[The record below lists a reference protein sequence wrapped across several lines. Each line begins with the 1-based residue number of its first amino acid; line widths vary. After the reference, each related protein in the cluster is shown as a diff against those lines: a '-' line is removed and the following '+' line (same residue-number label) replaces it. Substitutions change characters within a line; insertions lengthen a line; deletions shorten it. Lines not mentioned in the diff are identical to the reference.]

1 MSEPA
6 KVLIVDD
13 EEEMLGSCVRL
24 LGRTGYRCLTTTDP
38 AHALALIEDQRPDV
52 ILTDLKMP
60 GYDGMDVLRRAREL
74 DPEAVVLIFTAH
86 ATIESAV
93 AAIKEG
99 AYDYIPKPFEA
110 EDLRQ
115 RLARALE
122 KRRLIRENRNLR
134 TQIETTYGFENI
146 VGKSQAMAH
155 VFELVKKAARS
166 EANILIRGESG
177 TGKELIA
184 RAIHAQSPRAR
195 EAFVPLDCASLPEP
209 LLESELFGHERGAF
223 TGAVRT
229 KLGMFEVAHR
239 GTIFLDEIRD
249 LPLSLQAKLLR
260 VLQERQVRRVGG
272 TKMIDVDVR
281 LVSSTNQDL
290 AEAVKQ
296 GAFREDLF
304 YRVHVIAIAL
314 PPLRE
319 RTGDIPLVAYHF
331 LRRYNRSRETAV
343 EEISP
348 EALAFLESYTWPGN
362 VRELQNVIERACV
375 LAEGPRLE
383 ARDLP
388 QSVRGASG
396 GRPTLPRLGGKDL
409 PMKVAKEEW
418 LQTFEREY
426 LMELLHRHGGNVS
439 QAAKVAQIDRKTIH
453 RLIKKYRLK
462 FRGES

>member
-1 MSEPA
+1 MSRPA
-6 KVLIVDD
+6 KILIVDD

-24 LGRTGYRCLTTTDP
+24 LGRSGYHCLTTTDP
-38 AHALALIEDQRPDV
+38 ARAFLLIEEERPDLV
-52 ILTDLKMP
+52 LTDLRMP
-60 GYDGMDVLRRAREL
+60 GHDGMDILRRAREL
-74 DPEAVVLIFTAH
+74 DPEAVVLLFTAY

-115 RLARALE
+115 RVARALE
-122 KRRLIRENRNLR
+122 KRRLIQENRNLR
-134 TQIETTYGFENI
+134 AQLETTYSFKNI
-146 VGKSQAMAH
+146 VGKSPAMAQ

-195 EAFVPLDCASLPEP
+195 EAFVPVDCASLPEP

-239 GTIFLDEIRD
+239 GTIFMDEIGD

-272 TKMIDVDVR
+272 TTMIEVDAR
-281 LVSSTNQDL
+281 LVSATNRDL

-296 GAFREDLF
+296 GSFREDLF

-319 RTGDIPLVAYHF
+319 RTGDIPLLAYHF
-331 LRRYNRSRETAV
+331 LRRYNRNRETPV
-343 EEISP
+343 EEIST
-348 EALAFLESYTWPGN
+348 EALALLEGYSWPGN
-362 VRELQNVIERACV
+362 VRELQNVIERACA
-375 LAEGPRLE
+375 LTEGPRIE
-383 ARDLP
+383 RHDLP
-388 QSVRGASG
+388 EPLRGGG
-396 GRPTLPRLGGKDL
+396 GRRAALPRLPGKDL
-409 PMKVAKEEW
+409 PMKVAKAEW
-418 LQTFEREY
+418 LRTFEREY
-426 LMELLHRHGGNVS
+426 LVELLHRQSGNVS

-453 RLIKKYRLK
+453 RLINKYKLK
-462 FRGES
+462 FRGDT